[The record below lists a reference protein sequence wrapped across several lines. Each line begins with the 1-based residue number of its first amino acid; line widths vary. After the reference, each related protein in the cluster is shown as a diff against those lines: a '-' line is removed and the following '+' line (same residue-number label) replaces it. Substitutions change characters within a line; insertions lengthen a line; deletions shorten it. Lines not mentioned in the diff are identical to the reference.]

1 MICILI
7 MIVDDKSFRRF
18 IFKNIYQNQSYL
30 KLLFTFAMV
39 ETWNRL
45 LNE

>member
-7 MIVDDKSFRRF
+7 MIVDDKSFRRL

-30 KLLFTFAMV
+30 K
-39 ETWNRL
+39 
-45 LNE
+45 